1 MPKKTVLL
9 NATLSSIS
17 IYFMSVLLLPQWV
30 IDGTDTIK
38 KKLWNGADPSIRKI
52 HHVNWAILCRPK
64 SKDRLGILN
73 LKIQN

>member
-30 IDGTDTIK
+30 IDETDTIK
-38 KKLWNGADPSIRKI
+38 KNYGMVQI
-52 HHVNWAILCRPK
+52 HQSEKYIMLIGQYYVDQSQRI
-64 SKDRLGILN
+64 D
-73 LKIQN
+73 